1 MTNSKTNFN
10 ITKTQDQLCST
21 HKGMKLDTSIITV
34 NWEEY
39 IRGLA
44 YFFLTESKVDN
55 LNCLNCM
62 CVPST
67 LVQFFKMCIA
77 VPHPRPNGWVGLSS
91 DIHMGTWGSLNS
103 QLSQPTGKQTHPSI
117 AQSKHT
123 SFTLHVKDHDKEPV
137 FCKNSHKSISLRK
150 CL

>member
-21 HKGMKLDTSIITV
+21 HKGMKLDTSIITI

-77 VPHPRPNGWVGLSS
+77 VPHPRPNGWAGLSS
-91 DIHMGTWGSLNS
+91 DIHMGTWGSLNTVNFPS
-103 QLSQPTGKQTHPSI
+103 PEKKADTSEYRQVQTHFI
-117 AQSKHT
+117 YT
-123 SFTLHVKDHDKEPV
+123 S
-137 FCKNSHKSISLRK
+137 CKRS
-150 CL
+150 